1 MTDQPKDDTV
11 STLSQ
16 KTIVQ
21 VAVDLTET
29 DAAVELAGEALQAG
43 ADWLEVGNPWIKMEG
58 ARTALRSLCEAF
70 PDAYVL
76 ADLMI
81 LSGSAR
87 YIDLAAET
95 GVRNVTVTALAPDY
109 TVEEAITLGRERGID
124 VTVDLFNTTDPI
136 ADAVKYEAMGAT
148 HVMVHFGVDQK
159 RKFPAGSP
167 VGVLRE
173 VVDAVSVPVSYAT
186 YDADEA
192 IEAVRSG
199 AAIVVQGSPLITGP
213 DRLDRLTDFVRT
225 VHSTTPVRS

>member
-1 MTDQPKDDTV
+1 MNTV
-11 STLSQ
+11 TE

-21 VAVDLTET
+21 IAIDLTET
-29 DAAVELAGEALQAG
+29 DAAVELGGDALRAG
-43 ADWLEVGNPWIKMEG
+43 ADWLEVGNPWIKLEG
-58 ARTALRSLCEAF
+58 ARTALRSLRAAY
-70 PDAYVL
+70 PDVYVL

-81 LSGSAR
+81 LSGSQR

-95 GVRNVTVTALAPDY
+95 GIDNVTVTALAPDH
-109 TVEEAITLGRERGID
+109 TVEEAITLGRDSGID
-124 VTVDLFNTTDPI
+124 VTVDLFNTEDPV
-136 ADAVKYEAMGAT
+136 AGAARYEAMGAT

-159 RKFPAGSP
+159 REFPAGSP

-192 IEAVRSG
+192 VAAVRSG

-213 DRLDRLTDFVRT
+213 DRLARLTEFVRT
-225 VHSTTPVRS
+225 VHTTTSVRS